1 MDTIHATTILCVR
14 RDNDVA
20 IGGDGQV
27 SLGNIVMKHTARK
40 VRTLGG
46 GKVLSGFAGSAADA
60 FTLFEKFESKLAA
73 YQNSVAR
80 AAVELAKDWRSDRI
94 LRKLEA
100 LMIVADAAQ
109 TFIISGNGD
118 VIEPDEG
125 IAAIGSG
132 GPYAASAATALLR
145 HSKMSAREI
154 VEAAMK
160 IAADTCVYTNGNLSI
175 EELK

>member
-14 RDNDVA
+14 RGKDVA

-40 VRTLGG
+40 VRKLGG
-46 GKVLSGFAGSAADA
+46 DKVLAGFAGSAADA
-60 FTLFEKFESKLAA
+60 FTLFEKFEAKLAQ

-80 AAVELAKDWRSDRI
+80 AAVELAKDWRSDKI

-100 LMIVADAAQ
+100 LMIVADDQQ
-109 TFIISGNGD
+109 TFVISGNGD

-125 IAAIGSG
+125 VAAIGSG
-132 GPYAASAATALLR
+132 GPYAAAAATALYR
-145 HSKMSAREI
+145 HTKFQPKEI
-154 VEAAMK
+154 VAAAMK
-160 IAADTCVYTNGNLSI
+160 VAGDTCIYTNQNITI
-175 EELK
+175 EEL